1 MTSPATDLKIDAEKF
16 IDAYNSGD
24 LGRIEALLGEDV
36 ELTHHNRGV
45 HIVGR
50 ASVMGMFVVAGQMM
64 PGKAFVDRHS
74 LDVLDSDRVVLRHRW
89 TATPV
94 VDVPGMGA
102 AGETI
107 SLDLATF
114 LTFRDGVV
122 VDYHDFG

>member
-1 MTSPATDLKIDAEKF
+1 MTSRTTDPKIDAASF

-24 LGRIEALLGEDV
+24 LVRIEALLGDDV

-45 HIVGR
+45 RLVGKP
-50 ASVMGMFVVAGQMM
+50 AVMGMFEIAGKMM

-74 LDVLDSDRVVLRHRW
+74 LDALDADRVVLRHRW